1 MTEQIENQV
10 INFLGLCMRAGR
22 IISGQEACVDLIR
35 SGECALALMDAS
47 ASDNTRKRIS
57 DACHSHNVPLYE
69 MAEGALGHAIGKNG
83 RMMVALKMDGMAQK
97 LLNLLKDQPGL

>member
-22 IISGQEACVDLIR
+22 IISGQEACVDLAR
-35 SGECALALMDAS
+35 QEQAALVLMDAG

-97 LLNLLKDQPGL
+97 LLTLLQNEEQL